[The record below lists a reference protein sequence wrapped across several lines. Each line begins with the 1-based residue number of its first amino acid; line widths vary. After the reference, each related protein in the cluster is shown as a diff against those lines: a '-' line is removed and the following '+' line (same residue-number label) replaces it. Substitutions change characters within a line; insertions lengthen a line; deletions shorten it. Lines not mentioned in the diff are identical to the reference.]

1 MVPPKKPSAATDYS
15 SANNVKELFDLIGE
29 NVRKKVNDDA
39 KNYVSELHGDLSQA
53 KFEKV
58 PNGQQTPKDACK
70 LNYQYHTNVTSG
82 FSKEYPCRT
91 GKEERFSDTKGAEC
105 DRKKIKCNKGSE
117 NKCGACAPFRR
128 SNLCV
133 RNLEN
138 IDDFVNINN
147 HRLLVDVC
155 LAALQEGQSISGRYP
170 QYHTDSH
177 GSPLCTVLARSFAD
191 IGDIIRGKD
200 LFYGNTQESAQREKL
215 EENLKKIFK
224 KIHDKLGDAAK
235 KHYNDTENYY
245 QLREDWWALNRKE
258 VWKAI
263 TCHAE
268 NYKYSQPTCSTDP
281 WSQQKCRCPNT
292 EVPTNF
298 DYVPQYLRWFH
309 EWGEDF
315 CRKKKKY
322 VDMVKTNCGEEG
334 GTVKYCDRDGFDCTK
349 TVRAIF
355 KYARGENCPKCSF
368 WCRFYENWIENQKQE
383 FLKQKKKFEK
393 EIRGK
398 IRNKRNAR
406 TENYEGYEKHFHE
419 EFQRYDNDIE
429 KFLGLLNKE
438 TECNVLK
445 NDNENKVDF
454 TKTDDIKKSN
464 NMGTFYHSK
473 YCQQCPECGVTCDA
487 SGCKPRDHKDKEC
500 QEDKEKYEVP
510 LGIDETQ
517 INVLFNREKGH
528 DIIKKLG
535 EFCNPNGK
543 HDIKDEMWQ
552 CYYNDDKDNKCGR
565 KKGGAKNNEYDK
577 IMPFYDFFNYWVI
590 HLLGDTI
597 DWREAINK
605 CMNKAKQNKCS
616 SGCNKKCDCFKRW
629 VEKKKNEWEK
639 VKELYDKQG
648 NTNGVGPYV
657 TFEYNLEND
666 YLSEIKAAY
675 KEVKSVEE
683 FIEEMEKINEQN
695 IRSSNVSKDKNSIN
709 QLLQQEKKIAE
720 KCKDCKKPQETVARS
735 LQPTEDDSPTPK
747 GTRKNPCYGDNK
759 TQYPMVAHKAAKAI
773 QEEAKKQML
782 ERSGGI
788 SNMKA
793 DASKGEYNNKGNGKD
808 LDGDNICRID
818 ENKHSNRDTSKAQ
831 YVCNNKGD
839 GFIIGTDWTNV
850 KPGETILN
858 HIYMPPRRQHFC
870 TSNLEKIDVSSVI
883 GSTNVNN
890 TFLGDVLLSANKQA
904 EWIKKKLNN
913 NGNSS
918 AICRAMK
925 YSFAD
930 IGDIIRGRDLWDKDS
945 GSREMEKHLKKIFEK
960 IKEKLPKEIKGKY
973 ATDTDGKHKQLRS
986 DWWEANRDQ
995 VWEAMKCHIE
1005 HLKDT
1010 SSLGTRSNH
1019 CGYNDHPP
1027 YDDHIPQRL
1036 RWMTEWAEWFCKA
1049 QEEAYGKLLSD
1060 CGSCMK
1066 GTCMNGDQKCTKC
1079 TQACGQYKTKID
1091 TWRKQWDKMQMQ
1103 YGILYSQAK
1112 TDSGGTFYGGDV
1124 PDYQRVVNF
1133 LAELIRQSG
1142 GAKGVKTTV
1151 SPYESAAGYIHQEAP
1166 IVCDTQR
1173 EFCKDKNGSNN
1184 TSYAFMNPPK
1194 DFVGACKCKDNVQSS
1209 QEDLGR
1215 SATVPE
1221 DTPIRNTESTS
1232 DHDDN
1237 LDSED
1242 SDIEEDQA
1250 EASEEDVSTTQEEVG
1265 KKKDDTQLPDPCK
1278 IVSDLFN
1285 NPGESLK
1292 DACEQKYS
1300 GNNARLGWK
1309 CITPTNTNSDVAT
1322 SERGGRQ
1329 ARSAPSGPKSNDS
1342 NQGAICIPPRRRRL
1356 YIGGL
1361 KKWVKSLEGGGDTVE
1376 GPGKEGNESTGANG
1390 TEEGSST
1397 EASSQPNS
1405 HHATPSD
1412 LRDGL
1417 RDAFI
1422 QSAAIETFFLWDRY
1436 KKEWEARKAAEQA
1449 ELNGGLL
1456 GYNALVPGVGVAPG
1470 VGVGAGVPG
1479 LGVAPGIGP
1488 GGVEGQPGL
1497 AGFPP
1502 SGSSIFGNQL
1512 QSQDSEGGGLN
1523 YRLMDDQIGQLS
1535 DTTDGEQTPQQQL
1548 QNGVIPP
1555 SFLRQMF
1562 YTISDYRDILVG
1574 KTPEGIDEVSA
1585 SGIDA
1590 NGKNA
1595 METIK
1600 KAIDEFLKKQNE
1612 NNKPSGTDGS
1622 HSVKNSPKQTDNPT
1636 KLRENL
1642 WSNYAP
1648 SIWEGMVCSL
1658 TYEENSDGAKP
1669 HDGSSGIKQNN
1680 DVYKKFFGEENK
1692 QPDSKPTPNNKGTF
1706 TTKYQYGSVTLEDDD
1721 SETSPKPSGPSPA
1734 SGSDSTINN
1743 PKLSDFVLRP
1753 TYFRYLQEW
1762 GENFCQ
1768 QRKDMLKLIENECT
1782 EDAGGGRGNGGR
1794 KQKCSCYGEH
1804 CDDILRENKY
1814 DTIADLNCPDCAK
1827 YCGLYKRWIGRKKTQ
1842 YDKQQKAY
1850 EQQKKA
1856 AESKSTEISDKTFV
1870 DKLNNGY
1877 SSIASFL
1884 NSLKSGPCKKD
1895 ILDFTKPDDTFKEAY
1910 NCDPCSQFSV
1920 KCKGNGNCDNN
1931 KGDECEKKDSIT
1943 SKDIKDS
1950 AEDIGNLVSDNSG
1963 NGFKDVLPEC
1973 ADTDIFKGIRKD
1985 EWKCGKVCGYN
1996 VCKPKNVNGEK
2007 HIITIRG
2014 FVAHWVHNF
2023 LEDYNRIKHKI
2034 SHCMNSV
2041 EVPTCQ
2047 NKCNDKCN
2055 CVQKWVQ
2062 EKKKEWGKIRDRF
2075 NEQYKDQGESYPVK
2089 TVLEKFQGRPV
2100 LDKAIK
2106 PCGTLDNFLKSIH
2119 CKGTDRSEKKEGEK
2133 KSDVVEC
2140 LLENLDTK
2148 IKACLASTSDGTPQT
2163 PCKDP
2168 TPDVEDVDD
2177 IETDNQ
2183 VKAPTI
2189 CDDVLKKTE
2198 ETVVQE
2204 DTCKPTEAPPKENV
2218 ETDSTDKGTGGGVG
2232 SKDEED
2238 KGEENAAKPES
2249 TTSSSGE
2256 DQGNTES
2263 KTKDVP
2269 SKSPT
2274 PPSEQKDKAK
2284 QRRRN
2289 PRQVKPPDDLSPLLI
2304 PSLAS
2309 STIMWSVGIAFT
2321 ALTYW
2326 LLKKKTK
2333 RPVDLFSVLE
2343 IPQNDYGM
2351 PTLKSSNKYIPYA
2364 SGKYRGKRYIY
2375 IEGDSET
2382 DSGYT
2387 DHYSDIISSS
2397 ESEYEELDINDIY
2410 VPGSPKYKTLIEVVL
2425 EPSKRDTQN
2434 DIQNDDI
2441 PSNKL
2446 TDIEWN
2452 ELKQNFISNMLQN
2465 TQITE
2470 PNILGDIVDNNTYPT
2485 PSHDTLDQKP
2495 FIMSIHD
2502 RNLLSGEEY
2511 NYDMINNISNNDLYS
2526 GENDLYSDIYPT
2538 SDNRDSYGDKYG
2550 PYSGTK
2556 VPYSGTKVPY
2566 SGTDLINDS
2575 LSGNQHI
2582 DIYDEI
2588 LKRKEN
2594 ELFGTKH
2601 PKNIT
2606 FNSVAKNTNIDLIE
2620 CQLNLFHKWLDRHRN
2635 MCEKWDK
2642 NKVEMLDKLKEE
2654 WNKDNNKHNGENTIN
2669 KTLNTDVSIQINMND
2684 PKPIN
2689 QCTNMDTTPNKSTMD
2704 TILDDLEK
2712 YNEPYYYDFYKDDIY
2727 YDVNDDDKT
2736 SMDNNN
2742 NLVHKN
2748 NLVDSNN
2755 STYNHYNPADINKNS
2770 VDKNNQNQHPIE
2782 KPTKIQ
2788 IEINSNNREGV
2799 EQQYPIADMWNI

>member
-1 MVPPKKPSAATDYS
+1 MVRRKDAPAKTIDYS
-15 SANNVKELFDLIGE
+15 NINDAKELLDKIGE
-29 NVRKKVNDDA
+29 EIYKKAKDEALTRSGSRLKGFLKKATFSDGSVVKSNDPCLLDY
-39 KNYVSELHGDLSQA
+39 NYD
-53 KFEKV
+53 
-58 PNGQQTPKDACK
+58 T
-70 LNYQYHTNVTSG
+70 TVTSTVID
-82 FSKEYPCRT
+82 PC
-91 GKEERFSDTKGAEC
+91 KHKSEERFSEVSGAEC
-105 DRKKIKCNKGSE
+105 ANNRIKGNITASGGKDT
-117 NKCGACAPFRR
+117 GACAPFRR
-128 SNLCV
+128 LHLCDK
-133 RNLEN
+133 NLEN
-138 IDDFVNINN
+138 ISDYNSTNAKHN
-147 HRLLVDVC
+147 LLVDVC
-155 LAALQEGQSISGRYP
+155 MGAQFEGQSISGRYP
-170 QYHTDSH
+170 PYQEKYKDT
-177 GSPLCTVLARSFAD
+177 GSSFTMCTMLARSFAD

-200 LFYGNTQESAQREKL
+200 LFLGYNETDKTQKQKL
-215 EENLKKIFK
+215 ESRLIEIFK
-224 KIHDKLGDAAK
+224 KIHGGLDRRIKSN
-235 KHYNDTENYY
+235 YNDAPYY
-245 QLREDWWALNRKE
+245 YKLREDWWELNRQT

-263 TCHAE
+263 TCAAGQ
-268 NYKYSQPTCSTDP
+268 NDKYFRGTCGGDEKTATQASH
-281 WSQQKCRCPNT
+281 QCRCT
-292 EVPTNF
+292 THDVPTYF
-298 DYVPQYLRWFH
+298 DYVPQYLRWFE
-309 EWGEDF
+309 EWAEDF
-315 CRKKKKY
+315 CRKKKHKLENAKRQCRPKG
-322 VDMVKTNCGEEG
+322 DDDKE
-334 GTVKYCDRDGFDCTK
+334 KYCDRNGYNCISTFRWKNDFDRDTECTDCL
-349 TVRAIF
+349 VACDHF
-355 KYARGENCPKCSF
+355 VH
-368 WCRFYENWIENQKQE
+368 WIDNQKQE
-383 FLKQKKKFEK
+383 FLKQKEKYDK
-393 EIRGK
+393 EIQKAEKTRQETNGTINNLYVDDFYKKLKDVGYGGVEKFLKKLNEEQICKGPTKVGLETASKVDFAEDK
-398 IRNKRNAR
+398 IDGTFSH
-406 TENYEGYEKHFHE
+406 TEYCDTCPWCGYEKKG
-419 EFQRYDNDIE
+419 E
-429 KFLGLLNKE
+429 KWTAKPE
-438 TECNVLK
+438 
-445 NDNENKVDF
+445 NEGRKVKAISF
-454 TKTDDIKKSN
+454 
-464 NMGTFYHSK
+464 
-473 YCQQCPECGVTCDA
+473 
-487 SGCKPRDHKDKEC
+487 
-500 QEDKEKYEVP
+500 
-510 LGIDETQ
+510 
-517 INVLFNREKGH
+517 
-528 DIIKKLG
+528 
-535 EFCNPNGK
+535 
-543 HDIKDEMWQ
+543 
-552 CYYNDDKDNKCGR
+552 DDKDTTDI
-565 KKGGAKNNEYDK
+565 E
-577 IMPFYDFFNYWVI
+577 IP
-590 HLLGDTI
+590 
-597 DWREAINK
+597 
-605 CMNKAKQNKCS
+605 S
-616 SGCNKKCDCFKRW
+616 SDG
-629 VEKKKNEWEK
+629 
-639 VKELYDKQG
+639 
-648 NTNGVGPYV
+648 
-657 TFEYNLEND
+657 
-666 YLSEIKAAY
+666 S
-675 KEVKSVEE
+675 
-683 FIEEMEKINEQN
+683 
-695 IRSSNVSKDKNSIN
+695 
-709 QLLQQEKKIAE
+709 EKKILE
-720 KCKDCKKPQETVARS
+720 KLKTFCEDDQKIKNDIWKCHYVDDNNDNCILQDNKKDTTYQTVESFNSLFWIWIARMLKDSKKWRNEHSMCINNKKETNCKDGCKKPCE
-735 LQPTEDDSPTPK
+735 
-747 GTRKNPCYGDNK
+747 CY
-759 TQYPMVAHKAAKAI
+759 
-773 QEEAKKQML
+773 KK
-782 ERSGGI
+782 
-788 SNMKA
+788 
-793 DASKGEYNNKGNGKD
+793 
-808 LDGDNICRID
+808 
-818 ENKHSNRDTSKAQ
+818 
-831 YVCNNKGD
+831 
-839 GFIIGTDWTNV
+839 
-850 KPGETILN
+850 
-858 HIYMPPRRQHFC
+858 
-870 TSNLEKIDVSSVI
+870 
-883 GSTNVNN
+883 
-890 TFLGDVLLSANKQA
+890 
-904 EWIKKKLNN
+904 WIKKKEEEWRKVEHHFDQQSLT
-913 NGNSS
+913 
-918 AICRAMK
+918 
-925 YSFAD
+925 
-930 IGDIIRGRDLWDKDS
+930 KD
-945 GSREMEKHLKKIFEK
+945 EAYITIKFLLKEYFEK
-960 IKEKLPKEIKGKY
+960 NIGTIYGDKKESDELMEEINKIEGLQVGEDTEHSPDAIKIMLAHETRI
-973 ATDTDGKHKQLRS
+973 AD
-986 DWWEANRDQ
+986 N
-995 VWEAMKCHIE
+995 CIE
-1005 HLKDT
+1005 
-1010 SSLGTRSNH
+1010 
-1019 CGYNDHPP
+1019 YN
-1027 YDDHIPQRL
+1027 
-1036 RWMTEWAEWFCKA
+1036 
-1049 QEEAYGKLLSD
+1049 
-1060 CGSCMK
+1060 
-1066 GTCMNGDQKCTKC
+1066 
-1079 TQACGQYKTKID
+1079 
-1091 TWRKQWDKMQMQ
+1091 
-1103 YGILYSQAK
+1103 
-1112 TDSGGTFYGGDV
+1112 
-1124 PDYQRVVNF
+1124 
-1133 LAELIRQSG
+1133 
-1142 GAKGVKTTV
+1142 
-1151 SPYESAAGYIHQEAP
+1151 
-1166 IVCDTQR
+1166 
-1173 EFCKDKNGSNN
+1173 
-1184 TSYAFMNPPK
+1184 
-1194 DFVGACKCKDNVQSS
+1194 
-1209 QEDLGR
+1209 QEDPCSKPQTDPNLAR
-1215 SATVPE
+1215 AETHDDSPPPRVIPRIITRVTEDPEEEEEEEEEEVLPPE
-1221 DTPIRNTESTS
+1221 DTV
-1232 DHDDN
+1232 
-1237 LDSED
+1237 
-1242 SDIEEDQA
+1242 EE
-1250 EASEEDVSTTQEEVG
+1250 TQEPQKEEVNPCEIVQ
-1265 KKKDDTQLPDPCK
+1265 KLFSDP
-1278 IVSDLFN
+1278 SQFN
-1285 NPGESLK
+1285 
-1292 DACEQKYS
+1292 DACSTKYDKYGKERFTQWYCGGKSDTS
-1300 GNNARLGWK
+1300 G
-1309 CITPTNTNSDVAT
+1309 S
-1322 SERGGRQ
+1322 
-1329 ARSAPSGPKSNDS
+1329 
-1342 NQGAICIPPRRRRL
+1342 ICIPPRRRRL

-1361 KKWVKSLEGGGDTVE
+1361 TRWAEKY
-1376 GPGKEGNESTGANG
+1376 NTG
-1390 TEEGSST
+1390 TTSETQSST
-1397 EASSQPNS
+1397 AGDGTSVPSTPALTLSPSS
-1405 HHATPSD
+1405 SD
-1412 LRDGL
+1412 NGL
-1417 RDAFI
+1417 LAAFVE
-1422 QSAAIETFFLWDRY
+1422 SAAVETFFLWHNY
-1436 KKEWEARKAAEQA
+1436 TTQWKLQQEAEQ
-1449 ELNGGLL
+1449 ERNG
-1456 GYNALVPGVGVAPG
+1456 LVPGVGVAPG

-1562 YTISDYRDILVG
+1562 YTLGDYRDILVG